1 MNTLII
7 IPARAGSKGIP
18 GKNIKPFAGRPLIS
32 YSIEYALKIKSSGD
46 HIVVTSNDPKVI
58 SIAANYID
66 HLNII
71 ERPGYLSTDRVG
83 MSEVIRHAVN
93 YSEELGLT
101 FDKILLLQPTSPIR
115 DTKDYSH
122 LCDLMEERIDLVV
135 SVRRSKQNPYFNL
148 FEEDGEGLLIKSKPG
163 NFTCRQ
169 DCPEVF
175 EYNGSMYLA
184 NKEALMKYGLHG
196 MQKIRKLVMPEERS
210 VDIDDEFDWLLAE
223 TLYLKHN
230 IVINSKNVND

>member
-18 GKNIKPFAGRPLIS
+18 GKNIKSFAGRPLIS
-32 YSIEYALKIKSSGD
+32 YTIEYALKIKNSGD
-46 HIVVTSNDPKVI
+46 HIVVTSNDPEVV
-58 SIAANYID
+58 SIASNYINN
-66 HLNII
+66 LNII
-71 ERPGYLSTDRVG
+71 ERPDYLSTDTVG
-83 MSEVIRHAVN
+83 MSDVIRHAVN
-93 YSEELGLT
+93 FSEELGLI

-122 LCDLMEERIDLVV
+122 ICDLMEDMVDMVV

-148 FEEDGEGLLIKSKPG
+148 FEENDKGLLIKCKPG
-163 NFTCRQ
+163 NFSCRQ

-184 NKEALMKYGLHG
+184 NKKALMKHGLHG
-196 MQKIRKLVMPEERS
+196 MQKIRKFVMPEERS

-223 TLYLKHN
+223 TLFLKHN
-230 IVINSKNVND
+230 VVINPKNIND